1 MDNSSLKLFPM
12 NDLLV
17 LIQNSSYNKF
27 GVGKTKSTA
36 SAKGLFVLG
45 RLTQGDNTGKAFI

>member
-1 MDNSSLKLFPM
+1 M

-17 LIQNSSYNKF
+17 LIQNSSYNNF

-36 SAKGLFVLG
+36 SAKGLFFLG
-45 RLTQGDNTGKAFI
+45 GLTQRNNTGKAFI